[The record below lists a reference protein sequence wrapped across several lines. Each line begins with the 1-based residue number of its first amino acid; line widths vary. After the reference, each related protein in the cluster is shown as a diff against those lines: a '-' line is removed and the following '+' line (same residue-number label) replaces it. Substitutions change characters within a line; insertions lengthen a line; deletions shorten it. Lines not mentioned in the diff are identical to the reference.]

1 MNILATPVLA
11 AGIMDLNPGLTLWT
25 AITFLFLILVLAK
38 FAFGPIVKMLDERTR
53 TIHDAI
59 EQAKKERAEA
69 EKMMAEQKESLQRA
83 QREAAELAKRSQ
95 AEVEKLRQELTAR
108 ARKEADDLVAQ
119 ARAQIQ
125 EEKSKAIGE
134 LRGQVADMAI
144 EVAKRLIPQA
154 IDEKTH
160 RALVA
165 DYVKQLPDAK
175 A

>member
-1 MNILATPVLA
+1 MNAFTPVLA
-11 AGIMDLNPGLTLWT
+11 AGLLDLNPGLTLWT
-25 AITFLFLILVLAK
+25 GITFLVLILVLAK
-38 FAFGPIVKMLDERTR
+38 FAFGPIVKMLDERER
-53 TIHDAI
+53 SIREAI

-69 EKMMAEQKESLQRA
+69 EKMVAQTKDALQRA

-95 AEVEKLRQELTAR
+95 AEVEGLRQELTAR
-108 ARKEADDLVAQ
+108 ARKEADELVAS

-125 EEKSKAIGE
+125 EERSKAVSE

-144 EVAKRLIPQA
+144 EVARRLIPQA
-154 IDEKTH
+154 VDEKTH